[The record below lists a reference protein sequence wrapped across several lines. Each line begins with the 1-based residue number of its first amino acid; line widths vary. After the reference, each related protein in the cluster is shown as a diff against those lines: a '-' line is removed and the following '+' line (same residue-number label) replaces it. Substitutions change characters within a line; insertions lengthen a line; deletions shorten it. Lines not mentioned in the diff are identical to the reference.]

1 MMRVSLGA
9 GRMGTNNKRQVA
21 ELSSQSRAIRLED
34 IGAQLEVRRH
44 PSARRLTLRVSRT
57 RRAVIV
63 TLPLQC
69 DLDEAGT
76 FLNRHIDWVRARL
89 DSLPN
94 RIPFEDQAA
103 MPLRGETH
111 KIAFTGSKRT
121 RIISVDHDGRSRP
134 SILVPGPKDLAPNR
148 LTRWL
153 FEQAKADLEVSVA
166 KHAGVLSLKAKRI
179 VIRDQTSRWGSCSTT
194 GALSF
199 SWRLILAPSFVLDY
213 VAAHEVAH
221 LAEMNHGPKFW
232 ALVKKI
238 RPEFEA
244 AKQWLQVRGPDL
256 HRYGPP
262 HGRSL

>member
-1 MMRVSLGA
+1 
-9 GRMGTNNKRQVA
+9 MGIKNKRQVA
-21 ELSSQSRAIRLED
+21 ELSSQSRSVRLED

-94 RIPFEDQAA
+94 HIPFEDQAA
-103 MPLRGETH
+103 VPLRGVPH
-111 KIAFTGSKRT
+111 LISFAGGART
-121 RIISVDHDGRSRP
+121 RIISIDRETRKHP
-134 SILVPGPKDLAPNR
+134 TILVPGPKDLAANR

-153 FEQAKADLEVSVA
+153 LEQAKSDLEKSVA
-166 KHAGVLSLKAKRI
+166 KHAELLSLKAKRI
-179 VIRDQTSRWGSCSTT
+179 AIRDQTSRWGSCSTT

-221 LAEMNHGPKFW
+221 LKEMNHGPKFW

-238 RPEFEA
+238 RPEFEV

-256 HRYGPP
+256 HRYGPA
-262 HGRSL
+262 HGRNN